1 MKDFMLIYR
10 NTLEAEELYA
20 QQSPEVLEA
29 NLAKWSAWLG
39 ALTQQ
44 GKLTDGGQPLYPQG
58 KTLKGKAKKITDG
71 PYIEGKEIVG
81 GYSII
86 RVTDYEEALALA
98 KDCPILEDDG
108 VIEVREIVLLS

>member
-10 NTLEAEELYA
+10 NSLEVEESYA
-20 QQSPEVLEA
+20 QQSSEA
-29 NLAKWSAWLG
+29 MQASLAKWSAWLG
-39 ALTQQ
+39 ALAQQ

-58 KTLKGKAKKITDG
+58 KILKGKAKKVTDG

-86 RVTDYEEALALA
+86 KATDYEEALNLA
-98 KDCPILEDDG
+98 KGCPVLEDDG
-108 VIEVREIVLLS
+108 LIEVREIIILS